1 MSNKTTTTATARGD
15 RDVLFRLAM
24 AAAGIGLL
32 LSVLI

>member
-1 MSNKTTTTATARGD
+1 MSNKSTTTTARGD

-24 AAAGIGLL
+24 TAAGIGLL

>member
-1 MSNKTTTTATARGD
+1 MPSKSTTVTASGD
-15 RDVLFRLAM
+15 RDILFRLAM